1 MYGPAAGMCVTPQG
15 AHPRRRG
22 DNCADSEA
30 DGGSDTPP
38 ELVAK
43 QQLLSGLLAAQALDP
58 TSAPRAL
65 LIAETRFDIN
75 RLERKRK
82 RK

>member
-1 MYGPAAGMCVTPQG
+1 MYGPAAGMCMTPEG
-15 AHPRRRG
+15 AHPRRRS
-22 DNCADSEA
+22 DSLADSEA

-43 QQLLSGLLAAQALDP
+43 QQLLSGPLAAQALDP
-58 TSAPRAL
+58 TSAPSAL
-65 LIAETRFDIN
+65 LIAETRFDID
-75 RLERKRK
+75 RVERKRK